1 MSLIMTSSVQQDDWC
16 TPAPTLIPA
25 NASNTTASN
34 ATTDSSVFPYCANI
48 FDYTIPQTHIRIWDL
63 VLLVVNLLQVLFLM
77 FRLITKCKKL
87 RKSMALF
94 PVLFALVLLISASV
108 MVSNIV
114 CMIVGYQHVAYK
126 ILRLWLRFVIFVTEI
141 SVIVFGMFFKRYKDS
156 KLCLGVTLC
165 TIIIFAGLYTA
176 GEGVSEFLGD
186 HSALPCSSYSFF
198 TSGGMLFL
206 FCSSFL
212 LSAGYF
218 TAYMVYC
225 TNCHKKWHLP
235 SKKSFYRYC
244 LFLSC
249 VNLIQAIASMLWYN
263 GSYHQAIG
271 EVGICLIA
279 LTQFTYQTTFAPM
292 IYWIF
297 LHRFFKSSPRYRKL
311 DKSNNKNLNV
321 SDDDSQTV
329 KLDKRRTTSQSSN
342 LPTSTPYRTSQISP
356 SPQQSPT
363 PSPSSADRSFADRS
377 LEQSAY

>member
-1 MSLIMTSSVQQDDWC
+1 
-16 TPAPTLIPA
+16 
-25 NASNTTASN
+25 
-34 ATTDSSVFPYCANI
+34 
-48 FDYTIPQTHIRIWDL
+48 
-63 VLLVVNLLQVLFLM
+63 
-77 FRLITKCKKL
+77 
-87 RKSMALF
+87 
-94 PVLFALVLLISASV
+94 
-108 MVSNIV
+108 
-114 CMIVGYQHVAYK
+114 
-126 ILRLWLRFVIFVTEI
+126 
-141 SVIVFGMFFKRYKDS
+141 
-156 KLCLGVTLC
+156 
-165 TIIIFAGLYTA
+165 
-176 GEGVSEFLGD
+176 
-186 HSALPCSSYSFF
+186 
-198 TSGGMLFL
+198 MLFL